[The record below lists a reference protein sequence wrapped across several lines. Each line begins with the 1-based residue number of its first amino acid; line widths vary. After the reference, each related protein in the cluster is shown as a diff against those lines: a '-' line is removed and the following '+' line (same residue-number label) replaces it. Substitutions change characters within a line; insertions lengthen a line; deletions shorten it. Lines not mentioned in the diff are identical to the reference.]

1 MYENRKFVIFS
12 TSELELVDFSQVLET
27 SSETI
32 RKTVDGTKTFVKYD
46 GDMPSSIQS
55 LTTKV
60 GEYSHTEM
68 LNILQDKDWTPPQ
81 EENIQ

>member
-60 GEYSHTEM
+60 GEYNHTEM
-68 LNILQDKDWTPPQ
+68 LNILQGQDWTPPQ